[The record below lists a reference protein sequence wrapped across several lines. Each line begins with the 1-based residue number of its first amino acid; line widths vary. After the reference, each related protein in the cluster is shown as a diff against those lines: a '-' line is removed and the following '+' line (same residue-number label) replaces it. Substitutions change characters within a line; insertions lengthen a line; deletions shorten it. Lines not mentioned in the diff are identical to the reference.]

1 MHILAE
7 KLAILAA
14 KLGASGQRFE
24 SRTRH
29 QSAKSCQC
37 SGGVDQIPPNA
48 KDAAKPQKKICS
60 QETAGAAKLGSPFC
74 CNRRGQA
81 PCQRQHRTI
90 FCCRGSATGPRANP
104 LDREPMSA
112 RGAAAKWT
120 PAKHTQCNDRGSKTS
135 KPIPMSLHKRMP
147 PICATPESMSSSCA

>member
-29 QSAKSCQC
+29 GSAKSCQAMGEWIK
-37 SGGVDQIPPNA
+37 SHPR
-48 KDAAKPQKKICS
+48 QKTLPKHQNKICS
-60 QETAGAAKLGSPFC
+60 KETAGAAKLGSPFC

-90 FCCRGSATGPRANP
+90 FVAEEAP

-112 RGAAAKWT
+112 RSATAKWT